1 MIEPVQLQREL
12 VERLSAFVIAAKD
25 IHFPCFSQGV
35 QFVDEDDAGGS
46 TRCLGKEIAHTD
58 ARTPTNISTNA
69 DPLMLKKGT
78 CASPATPFARRVL
91 VVPARQQGELLR
103 ESSLTAFEIYRDSSK
118 TRPPLRAV
126 VWLHVKY
133 FMRNLLSSCVYPPA
147 EADSHIYIHIGQ
159 AFVNSGFFNLSIS
172 AW

>member
-1 MIEPVQLQREL
+1 LIEPVQLQREL

-91 VVPARQQGELLR
+91 VVPARQQGELLW
-103 ESSLTAFEIYRDSSK
+103 ECSLSVLKF
-118 TRPPLRAV
+118 TRILQKLDHFFHLLFGFTLNTSCAISFQV
-126 VWLHVKY
+126 V
-133 FMRNLLSSCVYPPA
+133 
-147 EADSHIYIHIGQ
+147 YIHQPRLIPI
-159 AFVNSGFFNLSIS
+159 FTYI
-172 AW
+172 